1 MVLERRPT
9 AADLSVLSPFERF
22 VLDQIDGKRTMHD
35 IQFAMGLSEG
45 DLRIAVALLADK
57 HLVQMA
63 PTDVPTTMRAA
74 PPPAPAPVKA
84 APVAPPRAAPPPPPA
99 PKPVP
104 GPVSVPT
111 TLTARPAGT
120 SIAGVL
126 AALLTKAAK
135 EEEANNLTAAIE
147 ALIEAV
153 QIDPGSAIGHNRL
166 GVLYARTRQLPLAVE
181 HLTRAR
187 DLRPADPTIQSNY
200 NKIVSLAEHTK
211 KRR

>member
-1 MVLERRPT
+1 
-9 AADLSVLSPFERF
+9 
-22 VLDQIDGKRTMHD
+22 
-35 IQFAMGLSEG
+35 
-45 DLRIAVALLADK
+45 
-57 HLVQMA
+57 
-63 PTDVPTTMRAA
+63 
-74 PPPAPAPVKA
+74 
-84 APVAPPRAAPPPPPA
+84 
-99 PKPVP
+99 
-104 GPVSVPT
+104 
-111 TLTARPAGT
+111 
-120 SIAGVL
+120 VL